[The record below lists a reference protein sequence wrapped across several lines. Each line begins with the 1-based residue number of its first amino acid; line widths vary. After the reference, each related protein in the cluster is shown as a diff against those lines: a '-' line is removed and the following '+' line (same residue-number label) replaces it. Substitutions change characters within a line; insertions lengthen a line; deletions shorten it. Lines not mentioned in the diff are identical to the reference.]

1 MNGAEALV
9 ATLAGAGV
17 TTCFANPGTSEMHF
31 VAALDTV
38 PEVRGVLC
46 LFEGVATGAADGY
59 GRMAGRPGATLLH
72 LGPGLANGLANL
84 HNARRARTPLVNL
97 VGDHA
102 TFHKRFD
109 APLESD
115 IDALAGTVSSW
126 VRRPSRPE
134 DVGPDTAD
142 AVAAARTGA
151 GSIAT
156 LILPADVSWGK
167 GGAPAPPIPLRPVPS
182 VPDAVVATAAVA
194 LASGEPVAVVLGG
207 PALREPCL
215 SLAAHVAAAS
225 GALVLTETFGA
236 RMERGGGRPAFTRVG
251 YFAEQAAAQFDGI
264 RHVVLAGTA
273 SPVAFFAYPGR
284 PSSLVPPDCA
294 VHKLAGPDEDVA
306 GALEELARRVGAD
319 PTAPAPRA
327 DSWLPDPGGGGD
339 AALSGPLTPKAV
351 GAVLN
356 ATLPDGAIVVDE
368 AISAGLPIAA
378 MTLNAPA
385 HDWLALTGGAI
396 GQGLPAATGAA
407 VACPDRRVVCLQADG
422 SALYTIQALWT
433 QARESLP
440 VTTVLLANRAYGI
453 LQIEMHRMREEPP
466 GPTASSLLDL
476 SHPDIDAVSVAR
488 GFGVPA
494 VAVHTPE
501 ELAAAL
507 RRSVAEPGPFLVE
520 AVMNP
525 R

>member
-9 ATLAGAGV
+9 ATLANAGV

-31 VAALDTV
+31 VAALDTA
-38 PEVRGVLC
+38 PEMRGVLC

-59 GRMAGRPGATLLH
+59 GRMAGRPAATLLH

-84 HNARRARTPLVNL
+84 HNARRAHTPLVNL

-134 DVGPDTAD
+134 DVGPDTAE
-142 AVAAARTGA
+142 AVAAARAGA

-156 LILPADVSWGK
+156 LILPADVSWEK
-167 GGAPAPPIPLRPVPS
+167 GAAPSLPAPLRHAPEAA
-182 VPDAVVATAAVA
+182 DAVVAAAAAA
-194 LASGEPVAVVLGG
+194 LVSGEPAVIVLGG

-215 SLAAHVAAAS
+215 SLAAQVAAAT

-236 RMERGGGRPAFTRVG
+236 RLERGTGRPAFERVG
-251 YFAEQAAAQFDGI
+251 YFAEQAGPQFEGI
-264 RHVVLAGTA
+264 RHVVLIGAP

-284 PSSLVPPDCA
+284 PSALVPSDCS
-294 VHKLAGPDEDVA
+294 VQQLAGPDEDVA
-306 GALEELARRVGAD
+306 GTLEELVRRIGAPARRGVPRPA
-319 PTAPAPRA
+319 APAPGA
-327 DSWLPDPGGGGD
+327 GP
-339 AALSGPLTPKAV
+339 ALTGPLTPKSIGVA
-351 GAVLN
+351 LN
-356 ATLPDGAIVVDE
+356 RLLPEGAIVVDE
-368 AISAGLPIAA
+368 AITAGLPIALE
-378 MTLNAPA
+378 TENARP

-407 VACPDRRVVCLQADG
+407 TACPDRRVVCLQADG
-422 SALYTIQALWT
+422 SSLYTIQALWT
-433 QARESLP
+433 QAREGLP
-440 VTTVLLANRAYGI
+440 VTTVFLANRSYAI
-453 LQIEMHRMREEPP
+453 LQIEMHRMREGAGGAP
-466 GPTASSLLDL
+466 GPTAASLLDL
-476 SHPDIDAVSVAR
+476 SRPDIDAVSLAR

-494 VAVHTPE
+494 VSVRTTE
-501 ELAAAL
+501 ELVAAL
-507 RRSVAEPGPFLVE
+507 QRSLGEPGPCLVE

>member
-1 MNGAEALV
+1 
-9 ATLAGAGV
+9 
-17 TTCFANPGTSEMHF
+17 
-31 VAALDTV
+31 
-38 PEVRGVLC
+38 
-46 LFEGVATGAADGY
+46 
-59 GRMAGRPGATLLH
+59 
-72 LGPGLANGLANL
+72 
-84 HNARRARTPLVNL
+84 
-97 VGDHA
+97 
-102 TFHKRFD
+102 
-109 APLESD
+109 
-115 IDALAGTVSSW
+115 
-126 VRRPSRPE
+126 
-134 DVGPDTAD
+134 
-142 AVAAARTGA
+142 
-151 GSIAT
+151 
-156 LILPADVSWGK
+156 
-167 GGAPAPPIPLRPVPS
+167 
-182 VPDAVVATAAVA
+182 
-194 LASGEPVAVVLGG
+194 
-207 PALREPCL
+207 
-215 SLAAHVAAAS
+215 
-225 GALVLTETFGA
+225 
-236 RMERGGGRPAFTRVG
+236 
-251 YFAEQAAAQFDGI
+251 
-264 RHVVLAGTA
+264 
-273 SPVAFFAYPGR
+273 
-284 PSSLVPPDCA
+284 
-294 VHKLAGPDEDVA
+294 
-306 GALEELARRVGAD
+306 
-319 PTAPAPRA
+319 
-327 DSWLPDPGGGGD
+327 
-339 AALSGPLTPKAV
+339 
-351 GAVLN
+351 
-356 ATLPDGAIVVDE
+356 
-368 AISAGLPIAA
+368 